1 MRLGDYR
8 YPMKWTGATGLM
20 DHIGKRLTIRLREAS
35 GGYRD
40 IVGIL
45 ESPSTLRH
53 KDGREITF
61 SQNEIAIYREIIP
74 LSESAGKGAP
84 LSIRIIELE
93 KLLNSTWSA
102 TEQIMHGQWLFR
114 ASGKYTM
121 RANSVLPQGAP
132 PFGKPE
138 KEIDE
143 AIKDVITFY
152 SERDLEPIFHLPLP
166 LYEELFNYLIAHGWR
181 EKLRAQVQVID
192 IPVSEIDSNLVLE
205 VSATCSSEWLLVQG
219 DEKLLDLMNK
229 TQALYYILK
238 KQDTAV
244 AVLRAGISD
253 DWAVISRLFVKPEY
267 RGNKFSQELMHLV
280 FRDLRLAG
288 IAKAALQVDFSN
300 EAAIALYKGL
310 GFRKHHEYS
319 YVIQSSES

>member
-20 DHIGKRLTIRLREAS
+20 DHIGKRLTIRLHEAS

-192 IPVSEIDSNLVLE
+192 IPVSEIDSDLVLE
-205 VSATCSSEWLLVQG
+205 VSATCNSEWLLVQG
-219 DEKLLDLMNK
+219 DEKLLDIMDK

-280 FRDLRLAG
+280 FRDLRSAG
-288 IAKAALQVDFSN
+288 ITKAALQVDLSN
-300 EAAIALYKGL
+300 EVAMALYKGL

>member
-20 DHIGKRLTIRLREAS
+20 DHIGKRLTIRLHEAS

-138 KEIDE
+138 KEINE

-192 IPVSEIDSNLVLE
+192 IPVSEIDSDLVLE
-205 VSATCSSEWLLVQG
+205 VSATCNSEWLLVQG
-219 DEKLLDLMNK
+219 DEKLLDIMDK

-280 FRDLRLAG
+280 FRDLRSAG
-288 IAKAALQVDFSN
+288 ITKAALQVDLSN

>member
-20 DHIGKRLTIRLREAS
+20 DHIGKRLTIRLHEAS

-102 TEQIMHGQWLFR
+102 TEQFMHGQWLFR

-138 KEIDE
+138 KEINE

-166 LYEELFNYLIAHGWR
+166 LYQELFNYLIAHGWR

-192 IPVSEIDSNLVLE
+192 IPVSEIDSDLVLE
-205 VSATCSSEWLLVQG
+205 VSATCNSEWLLVQG
-219 DEKLLDLMNK
+219 DEKLLDIMDK

-280 FRDLRLAG
+280 FRDLRSAG
-288 IAKAALQVDFSN
+288 ITKAALQVDLSN
-300 EAAIALYKGL
+300 EAAMALYKGL

>member
-20 DHIGKRLTIRLREAS
+20 DHIGKRLTIRLHEAS

-61 SQNEIAIYREIIP
+61 SQNEIAIYREIIQVP
-74 LSESAGKGAP
+74 QMAGKGAP

-102 TEQIMHGQWLFR
+102 TEQIMHGEWLFR

-132 PFGKPE
+132 PYGEPE
-138 KEIDE
+138 KNIDE
-143 AIKDVITFY
+143 AIQDVITFY
-152 SERDLEPIFHLPLP
+152 AHRDLEPIFHLPLP
-166 LYEELFNYLIAHGWR
+166 LYEELFTYLLAHGWR
-181 EKLRAQVQVID
+181 EKLRAQVQVAD
-192 IPVSEIDSNLVLE
+192 IGISEIKSDSILE
-205 VSATCSSEWLLVQG
+205 ISNSCNPEWLSVQG
-219 DEKLLDLMNK
+219 DEQLLNLMEK
-229 TQALYYILK
+229 TPARYYILK
-238 KQDTAV
+238 RDNNPV
-244 AVLRAGISD
+244 AVLRAGIQD

-267 RGNKFSQELMHLV
+267 RGLKFSQELMLSV
-280 FRDLRLAG
+280 FNDLYSSG
-288 IAKAALQVDFSN
+288 IAKVALQVDISN
-300 EAAIALYKGL
+300 GPAMALYKGL

-319 YVIQSSES
+319 YVIQSEAS

>member
-1 MRLGDYR
+1 
-8 YPMKWTGATGLM
+8 
-20 DHIGKRLTIRLREAS
+20 
-35 GGYRD
+35 
-40 IVGIL
+40 
-45 ESPSTLRH
+45 
-53 KDGREITF
+53 
-61 SQNEIAIYREIIP
+61 
-74 LSESAGKGAP
+74 
-84 LSIRIIELE
+84 
-93 KLLNSTWSA
+93 
-102 TEQIMHGQWLFR
+102 MHGQWLFR

-192 IPVSEIDSNLVLE
+192 IPVSEIDSDLVLE
-205 VSATCSSEWLLVQG
+205 VSATCNSEWLLVQG
-219 DEKLLDLMNK
+219 DEKLLDIMDK

-280 FRDLRLAG
+280 FRDLRSAG
-288 IAKAALQVDFSN
+288 ITKAALQVDLSN
-300 EAAIALYKGL
+300 EAAMALYKGL

>member
-20 DHIGKRLTIRLREAS
+20 DHIGKRLTIRLHEAS

-138 KEIDE
+138 KEINE

-166 LYEELFNYLIAHGWR
+166 LYEELFNYLIEHGWR

-192 IPVSEIDSNLVLE
+192 IPVSEIDSDLVLE
-205 VSATCSSEWLLVQG
+205 VSATCNSEWLLVQG
-219 DEKLLDLMNK
+219 DEKLLDIMDK

-280 FRDLRLAG
+280 FRDLRSAG
-288 IAKAALQVDFSN
+288 ITKAALQVDLSN
-300 EAAIALYKGL
+300 EAAMALYKGL

>member
-1 MRLGDYR
+1 MRLGGYR

-20 DHIGKRLTIRLREAS
+20 DHIGKRLTIRLHEAS

-84 LSIRIIELE
+84 LSNRIIELE

-143 AIKDVITFY
+143 AIKDVTTFY

-192 IPVSEIDSNLVLE
+192 IPVSEIDSDLVLE
-205 VSATCSSEWLLVQG
+205 VSATCNSEWLLVQG
-219 DEKLLDLMNK
+219 DEKLLDIMDK

-280 FRDLRLAG
+280 FRDLRSAG
-288 IAKAALQVDFSN
+288 ITKAALQVDLSN
-300 EAAIALYKGL
+300 EAAMALYKGL

>member
-20 DHIGKRLTIRLREAS
+20 DHIGKRLTIRLHEAS

-121 RANSVLPQGAP
+121 RANSVLPQGVP

-192 IPVSEIDSNLVLE
+192 IPVSEIDSDLVLE
-205 VSATCSSEWLLVQG
+205 VSATCNSEWLLVQG
-219 DEKLLDLMNK
+219 DEKLLDIMDK

-280 FRDLRLAG
+280 FRDLRSAG
-288 IAKAALQVDFSN
+288 ITKAALQVDLSN

>member
-1 MRLGDYR
+1 
-8 YPMKWTGATGLM
+8 M
-20 DHIGKRLTIRLREAS
+20 DHIGKRLTIRLHDVD

-61 SQNEIAIYREIIP
+61 SQKEIAIYREIIP
-74 LSESAGKGAP
+74 IPQRAGKGAP
-84 LSIRIIELE
+84 LSMRIIELE
-93 KLLNSTWSA
+93 MLLNTTWSA
-102 TEQIMHGQWLFR
+102 TEQVMHGEWLYR

-132 PFGKPE
+132 PFGEPE
-138 KEIDE
+138 KDIDE

-152 SERDLEPIFHLPLP
+152 ADRDLEPIFHLPLP
-166 LYEELFNYLIAHGWR
+166 LYEELFNYLLAHGWK
-181 EKLRAQVQVID
+181 EKLRAQVQVAD
-192 IPVSEIDSNLVLE
+192 IEVSEIHSDLALE
-205 VSATCSSEWLLVQG
+205 VSATCNSEWLAVQG
-219 DEKLLDLMNK
+219 DEKLLSLMDK

-238 KQDTAV
+238 KESTPV
-244 AVLRAGISD
+244 AVLRAGIRD
-253 DWAVISRLFVKPEY
+253 DWAVISRLFVKPEF
-267 RGNKFSQELMHLV
+267 RGLKFSQELMRLV
-280 FRDLRLAG
+280 FRDLHSTG
-288 IAKAALQVDFSN
+288 ITKAALQVDISN
-300 EAAIALYKGL
+300 QAAIALYKGL

>member
-1 MRLGDYR
+1 
-8 YPMKWTGATGLM
+8 M
-20 DHIGKRLTIRLREAS
+20 DHIGKRLTIRLHEAS

-138 KEIDE
+138 KEINE

-192 IPVSEIDSNLVLE
+192 IPVSEIDSDLVLE
-205 VSATCSSEWLLVQG
+205 VSATCNSEWLLVQG
-219 DEKLLDLMNK
+219 DEKLLDIMDK

-280 FRDLRLAG
+280 FRDLRSAG
-288 IAKAALQVDFSN
+288 ITKAALQVDLSN

>member
-20 DHIGKRLTIRLREAS
+20 DHIGKRLTIRLHEAS

-138 KEIDE
+138 KEINE

-192 IPVSEIDSNLVLE
+192 IPVSEIDSDLVLE
-205 VSATCSSEWLLVQG
+205 VSATCNSEWLLVQG
-219 DEKLLDLMNK
+219 DEKLLDIMDK

-280 FRDLRLAG
+280 FRDLRSAG
-288 IAKAALQVDFSN
+288 ITKAALQVDLSN
-300 EAAIALYKGL
+300 EAAMALYKGL

>member
-20 DHIGKRLTIRLREAS
+20 DHIGKRLTIRLHEAS

-192 IPVSEIDSNLVLE
+192 IPVSEIDSDLVLE

-288 IAKAALQVDFSN
+288 ITKAALQVDLSN

>member
-20 DHIGKRLTIRLREAS
+20 DHIGKRLTIRLHEAS

-121 RANSVLPQGAP
+121 RANSVLPQGVP

-192 IPVSEIDSNLVLE
+192 IPVSEIDSDLVLE
-205 VSATCSSEWLLVQG
+205 VSATCNSEWLLVQG
-219 DEKLLDLMNK
+219 DEKLLDIMDK

-280 FRDLRLAG
+280 FRDLRSAG
-288 IAKAALQVDFSN
+288 ITKAALQVDLSN
-300 EAAIALYKGL
+300 EAAMALYKGL

>member
-20 DHIGKRLTIRLREAS
+20 DHIGKRLTIRLHEAS

-181 EKLRAQVQVID
+181 EKLRAQVQVVD
-192 IPVSEIDSNLVLE
+192 IPVSEIDSDLVLE
-205 VSATCSSEWLLVQG
+205 VSATCNSEWLLVQG
-219 DEKLLDLMNK
+219 DEKLLDIMDK

-280 FRDLRLAG
+280 FRDLRSAG
-288 IAKAALQVDFSN
+288 ITKAALQVDLSN
-300 EAAIALYKGL
+300 EAAMALYKGL

>member
-20 DHIGKRLTIRLREAS
+20 DHIGKRLTIRLHEAS

-102 TEQIMHGQWLFR
+102 TEQFMHGQWLFR

-138 KEIDE
+138 KEINE

-166 LYEELFNYLIAHGWR
+166 LYEELFNYLIEHGWR

-192 IPVSEIDSNLVLE
+192 IPVSEIDSDLVLE
-205 VSATCSSEWLLVQG
+205 VSATCNSEWLLVQG
-219 DEKLLDLMNK
+219 DEKLLDIMDK

-280 FRDLRLAG
+280 FRDLRSAG
-288 IAKAALQVDFSN
+288 ITKAALQVDLSN
-300 EAAIALYKGL
+300 EAAMALYKGL

>member
-20 DHIGKRLTIRLREAS
+20 DHIGKRLTIRLHEAS

-102 TEQIMHGQWLFR
+102 TEQFMHGQWLFR

-138 KEIDE
+138 KEINE

-166 LYEELFNYLIAHGWR
+166 LYEELFNYLIEHGWR

-192 IPVSEIDSNLVLE
+192 IPVSEIDSDLVLE
-205 VSATCSSEWLLVQG
+205 VSATCNSEWLLVQG
-219 DEKLLDLMNK
+219 DEKLLDIMDK

-280 FRDLRLAG
+280 FRDLRSAG
-288 IAKAALQVDFSN
+288 ITKAALQVDLSN

>member
-20 DHIGKRLTIRLREAS
+20 DHIGKRLTIRLHEAS
-35 GGYRD
+35 GGYRY

-138 KEIDE
+138 KEINE

-192 IPVSEIDSNLVLE
+192 IPVSEIDSDLVLE
-205 VSATCSSEWLLVQG
+205 VSATCNSEWLLVQG
-219 DEKLLDLMNK
+219 DEKLLDIMDK

-280 FRDLRLAG
+280 FRDLRSAG
-288 IAKAALQVDFSN
+288 ITKAALQVDLSN

>member
-8 YPMKWTGATGLM
+8 YPMRWTGATGLM
-20 DHIGKRLTIRLREAS
+20 DHIGKRLTIRLHDVD

-53 KDGREITF
+53 KDGREISF

-74 LSESAGKGAP
+74 IPQRAGKGAP
-84 LSIRIIELE
+84 LSMRIIELE

-102 TEQIMHGQWLFR
+102 TEQVMHGEWLFR

-132 PFGKPE
+132 PFGEPE
-138 KEIDE
+138 KNIDE

-152 SERDLEPIFHLPLP
+152 ADRDLEPIFHLPLP
-166 LYEELFNYLIAHGWR
+166 LYEELFNYLLAHGWK
-181 EKLRAQVQVID
+181 EKLRAQVQVVD
-192 IPVSEIDSNLVLE
+192 IEDLEIHSDLVLE
-205 VSATCSSEWLLVQG
+205 VSDTCNSEWLAVQG
-219 DEKLLDLMNK
+219 DEKLLSLMDK

-238 KQDTAV
+238 KESTPV
-244 AVLRAGISD
+244 AVLRAGIRD

-267 RGNKFSQELMHLV
+267 RGLKFSQELMRLV
-280 FRDLRLAG
+280 FRDLHSTG
-288 IAKAALQVDFSN
+288 ITKAALQVDISN
-300 EAAIALYKGL
+300 QAAIALYKGL

>member
-20 DHIGKRLTIRLREAS
+20 DHIGKRLTIRLHEAS

-166 LYEELFNYLIAHGWR
+166 LYEELFNYLIEHGWR

-192 IPVSEIDSNLVLE
+192 IPVSEIDSDLVLE
-205 VSATCSSEWLLVQG
+205 VSATCNSEWLLVQG
-219 DEKLLDLMNK
+219 DEKLLDIMDK
-229 TQALYYILK
+229 TQALFYILK

-280 FRDLRLAG
+280 FRDLRSAG
-288 IAKAALQVDFSN
+288 ITKAALQVDLSN
-300 EAAIALYKGL
+300 EAAMALYKGL